1 MRIQLEFSRVSLRR
15 VMKPRCGTGIQEAGA
30 NANLG
35 CRVKKFSEDK
45 GKSQC
50 VTFYLE
56 KKMVTNVRFPT

>member
-15 VMKPRCGTGIQEAGA
+15 VMKPKCGTGRR

-45 GKSQC
+45 GKSHC
-50 VTFYLE
+50 VTFYFE